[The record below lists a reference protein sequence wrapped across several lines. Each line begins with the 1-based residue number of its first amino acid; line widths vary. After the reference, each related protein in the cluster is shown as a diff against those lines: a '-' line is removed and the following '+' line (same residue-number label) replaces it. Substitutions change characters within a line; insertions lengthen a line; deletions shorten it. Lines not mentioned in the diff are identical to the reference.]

1 MDICFQH
8 CPLHTWY
15 NIEVWTCNSDHTLAM
30 STVRA
35 ESFCVY
41 RGESKGKTCA
51 NLDSTVSLSFTCYC
65 KPGQYLTTPL
75 LPTHPHEMKVKYE
88 QFFLHLPAH
97 WFWSWPSSRG
107 IALLEDVV
115 TQQRLSSR
123 LAEWTHHFQFS
134 PGSVHKQLLGLLWV
148 SIRGVE
154 ENKSILRQDS
164 TTHLTSVRAAV
175 TCITLVQLAVEDKST
190 HTE

>member
-1 MDICFQH
+1 
-8 CPLHTWY
+8 
-15 NIEVWTCNSDHTLAM
+15 M

-35 ESFCVY
+35 ESVCVY

-51 NLDSTVSLSFTCYC
+51 NLESTVSLSFTCYC

-88 QFFLHLPAH
+88 HFFLHLPAH

-175 TCITLVQLAVEDKST
+175 TCITLVQLAVKDKST